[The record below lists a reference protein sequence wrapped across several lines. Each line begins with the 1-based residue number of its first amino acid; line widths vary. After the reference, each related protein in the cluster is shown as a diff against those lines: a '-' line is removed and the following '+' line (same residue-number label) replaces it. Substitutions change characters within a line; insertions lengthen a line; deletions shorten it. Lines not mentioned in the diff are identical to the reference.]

1 MEKLENLNLLKG
13 VDKWWIWGNK
23 ENRYKA
29 WDCIQKINY
38 SIQDLNNEQQNLSN
52 PSMKEVV
59 FVVVLVDW
67 ICEAMSEIVKT
78 LKPEVAQKY
87 TYKNEKDIQKAL
99 QFFKAVR
106 SFLVAHPLSTN
117 RHKQYGFDG
126 DMICVD
132 IRKGTSPIAR
142 NFISDENWFMLD
154 FEGLK
159 ETTRKQPADF
169 VLYAYS
175 KKLDNMEYFKFI
187 CVDFKDLYRVA
198 ELQIQKLYD
207 LDKYLN
213 NLKKKDIERIL

>member
-1 MEKLENLNLLKG
+1 M
-13 VDKWWIWGNK
+13 
-23 ENRYKA
+23 
-29 WDCIQKINY
+29 
-38 SIQDLNNEQQNLSN
+38 
-52 PSMKEVV
+52 
-59 FVVVLVDW
+59 
-67 ICEAMSEIVKT
+67 
-78 LKPEVAQKY
+78 
-87 TYKNEKDIQKAL
+87 
-99 QFFKAVR
+99 
-106 SFLVAHPLSTN
+106 VAHPLSTN
-117 RHKQYGFDG
+117 RHKQYRFDG

-132 IRKGTSPIAR
+132 IRKGTSPVAR

>member
-13 VDKWWIWGNK
+13 VYKWWIWGNK

-117 RHKQYGFDG
+117 RYKQYGFDG

-132 IRKGTSPIAR
+132 IRKGTSPVAR